1 MSAKLSWHTTC
12 ILIFTFAFSSI
23 AENRATFEDSVQR
36 YRTRINKDPENLDLH
51 REMID
56 YAVKS
61 QQIDVPL
68 HIYQNARAKKPDSPL
83 FCYVL
88 AYTYFKSKQKIEQA
102 VDLLQTAISSESQ
115 FWEAYRALGKCY
127 LLQEETGLAM
137 NAFYQSV
144 QIQPK
149 AWQVQIQLAELYREQ
164 HNEQQAL
171 HHYQQAAT
179 VQPRSADIHFEIGLL
194 ARRLNDFQTAE
205 AAFLKAIR
213 FDNNSPDAYYQL
225 GQIYAL
231 QQKPGKATDQYRRA
245 RKIDIYPRP
254 VPRYQLADIFLELE
268 DGRSA
273 ILALRS
279 GLSLDSKYVVYTDRF
294 KNVSTPQAAQILSE
308 MLTTIPS
315 TTDSDS
321 DAFLHYF
328 AGKLHLKIDDS
339 ETARRHLEQVV
350 TLKPDHAQ
358 AHVLLGRL
366 YEKSEPEAAIEAFEQ
381 SVELGNNEV
390 EVMVKLAENYQQ
402 EKNYNKF
409 TEIADKI
416 LTLAKHPEIHYQ
428 LALYHEDQAF
438 LKRQAQD
445 NGTAEELE
453 DKALYHA
460 DQAVKI
466 APEVAK
472 YNLKLGTYYDRQGQL
487 KAIRFYEKAIELDP
501 QNPEGYYKR
510 GLFMSNYTFGADK
523 VLLYAPEDV
532 MADLQKAIELDPN
545 SAGAHRALGI
555 VYDRMYDTANAIK
568 TFKKAVR
575 LDPNDAYSQIY
586 LAEQYAQTGQQ
597 QLAINALAKAIEA
610 RPADVEALKD
620 YAFLC
625 LNHDQERLWKEA
637 KRFLEI
643 AIQIRPND
651 AEILMNYG
659 YTLYLNSETD
669 LAIKHYQK
677 SIQLKPDWDIT
688 YYNLG
693 LAYERIRKYN
703 LAKQSF
709 QKVTQINPNSTLSDK
724 SIDRLVALE
733 RK

>member
-68 HIYQNARAKKPDSPL
+68 HIYQNAHAKKPDSPL

-245 RKIDIYPRP
+245 RKIDINPRP

-472 YNLKLGTYYDRQGQL
+472 YNLKLGTYYDRRGQL

-637 KRFLEI
+637 KRSLEM

-659 YTLYLNSETD
+659 YTLYLNGETD

-688 YYNLG
+688 HYNLG

>member
-68 HIYQNARAKKPDSPL
+68 HIYQNAHAKKPDSPL

-88 AYTYFKSKQKIEQA
+88 AYTYFKSNQKIEQA

-245 RKIDIYPRP
+245 RKIDINPRP

-416 LTLAKHPEIHYQ
+416 LALAKHPEIHYQ

-445 NGTAEELE
+445 NSTAEELE

-472 YNLKLGTYYDRQGQL
+472 YNLKLGTYYDRRGQL

-637 KRFLEI
+637 KRSLEM

-651 AEILMNYG
+651 VEILMNYG
-659 YTLYLNSETD
+659 YTLYLNGETD

>member
-56 YAVKS
+56 YAVES

-137 NAFYQSV
+137 NAFYQLV

-149 AWQVQIQLAELYREQ
+149 AWQVQIQLAELYWEQ

-245 RKIDIYPRP
+245 RKIDINPRP
-254 VPRYQLADIFLELE
+254 VSRYQLADIFLELE

-416 LTLAKHPEIHYQ
+416 LALAKHPEIHYQ

-445 NGTAEELE
+445 NSTAEELE

-472 YNLKLGTYYDRQGQL
+472 YNLKLGTYYDRRGQL

-510 GLFMSNYTFGADK
+510 GLFMSNYTFGADE

-637 KRFLEI
+637 KRSLEMS
-643 AIQIRPND
+643 IQIRPND

-659 YTLYLNSETD
+659 YTLYLNGETD

-688 YYNLG
+688 HYNLG